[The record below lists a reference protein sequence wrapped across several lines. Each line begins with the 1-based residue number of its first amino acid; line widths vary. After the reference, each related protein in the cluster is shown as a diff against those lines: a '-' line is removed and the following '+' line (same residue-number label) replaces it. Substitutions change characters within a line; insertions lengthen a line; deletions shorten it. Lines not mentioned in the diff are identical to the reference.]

1 MPSWKDSQVMR
12 GNCSFQNHQVFYL
25 PYLFHFV
32 PSMST
37 VTGTSPPT
45 FIREARGLDCMLC
58 NLASYS
64 SELKNILECFLV
76 NWLEEAEVHATQILW
91 KIAATWF
98 LCTHGSEI
106 VKSAVKYATWGVR
119 KGTDSHDNNTF
130 HHSSLRVSYSFVILY
145 EVNLLQKRIF

>member
-1 MPSWKDSQVMR
+1 
-12 GNCSFQNHQVFYL
+12 
-25 PYLFHFV
+25 
-32 PSMST
+32 MST

-91 KIAATWF
+91 KIAAT
-98 LCTHGSEI
+98 
-106 VKSAVKYATWGVR
+106 
-119 KGTDSHDNNTF
+119 
-130 HHSSLRVSYSFVILY
+130 
-145 EVNLLQKRIF
+145 